1 MRPSGGPE
9 KAPPLRVPLRV
20 ALRTPWLVASPS
32 QPQPHLLLA
41 SCSSVL
47 PRGPGTFPS
56 PRGYFLGETSSS
68 AARLGVRPP
77 LLVGLPHGS
86 WGSAAL
92 GARAGC
98 PAIPGPALLA
108 RGRGCSVNVSLI
120 VWSRLRRVTES
131 GCAESGSWPG

>member
-47 PRGPGTFPS
+47 PRGPGTCPFTPWLLPGGDLLLCCPPGGPATLVGGLAS
-56 PRGYFLGETSSS
+56 RFLGLCGPRGQGWVPCHPVSGTAGPRE
-68 AARLGVRPP
+68 GV
-77 LLVGLPHGS
+77 LS
-86 WGSAAL
+86 K
-92 GARAGC
+92 C
-98 PAIPGPALLA
+98 
-108 RGRGCSVNVSLI
+108 
-120 VWSRLRRVTES
+120 
-131 GCAESGSWPG
+131 